1 MALKRPEVSVGLSPY
16 LAAFAARFQVM
27 LQYRAAA
34 LAGFATQCW
43 WGAIKIMIYAAFFG
57 AVTHG
62 HTPITLPQ
70 AITYT
75 WLAQAFFILTPW
87 AGDPEVA
94 AKVRSGAVGY
104 DRVRPLDAY
113 GWWYANTAAWLTAR
127 AIPRAGLM
135 FALTGLTFPLVG
147 LGAWSWRPPASA
159 EAGALFAISILLVVL
174 LSTSIVMLI
183 NLCVA
188 QTLTDRGV
196 NSLMPPLVIVLSGNL
211 LPLPLFP
218 DWARTALFLQPFAG
232 VVDIPVRIY
241 FGGLAGPLAW
251 AGLGLQAFWTL
262 GLIALGRAWMGS
274 VMGRLQVQGG

>member
-1 MALKRPEVSVGLSPY
+1 VIEGFGPY

-34 LAGFATQCW
+34 FAGFVTQCW
-43 WGAIKIMIYAAFFG
+43 WGAIKITIYAAFFAD
-57 AVTHG
+57 AVRWRS
-62 HTPITLPQ
+62 PMTLSQ

-94 AKVRSGAVGY
+94 AKVRTGAVGY
-104 DRVRPLDAY
+104 DRLRPLDAY
-113 GWWYANTAAWLTAR
+113 GWWYTNSAAWMTAR
-127 AIPRAGLM
+127 AVPRAALM
-135 FALTGLTFPLVG
+135 FGLTAVIFPLVG
-147 LGAWSWRPPASA
+147 LRAWSWRPPADA
-159 EAGALFAISILLVVL
+159 EACALFAISVLLAVL
-174 LSTSIVMLI
+174 LSSSVVMLI

-188 QTLTDRGV
+188 STLTDRGV
-196 NSLMPPLVIVLSGNL
+196 NNLLPPLVIVLSGNL

-251 AGLGLQAFWTL
+251 TGLGLQLFWTVI
-262 GLIALGRAWMGS
+262 LIAAGRFWMGS